1 MERENV
7 FDKKRLSLLGLM
19 SLIFAVAVIPLVN
32 VRASSEKKTSVYLDP
47 PRVASVTWTLGK
59 QFDVTV
65 NVDNV
70 DDLFAW
76 EVSLGWDANI
86 LDFVSWSEG
95 PFMKLQPRGTYQVED
110 LDQTEHLG
118 SIQIGSTTI
127 GQYIGK
133 SGSGI
138 LAYVTFQVKSSGS
151 SGLDLYDTVLLD
163 SQWNG
168 QPDAGN
174 MIPHSVGDG
183 SFVNVGVPEA
193 IIIYSPNI
201 PVVDNPLVFDASNS
215 YDSDGSIV
223 RYGWDF
229 GDGTVLSGK
238 DAVVS
243 HTYKKVGVY
252 LVSLEVIDSA
262 GLTNTVTQ
270 RIEIRELHDAA
281 VISVFS
287 TAVSVKAGEAI
298 TITVVVKNLG
308 AVAETFD
315 VKTFY
320 AETEFG
326 TKTVSALRPET
337 TETLT
342 FAWDTSGIP
351 AGDYVIKA
359 VAQTLPGETSVANN
373 MRQGGA
379 ITLQSSG
386 QPFPAIL
393 VLGGVG
399 VITIV
404 GVAFSLL
411 RREKNG
417 KSHPV

>member
-1 MERENV
+1 MERENL
-7 FDKKRLSLLGLM
+7 FDKKQLSLLCLL
-19 SLIFAVAVIPLVN
+19 SLIFAVAAMPMVSVG
-32 VRASSEKKTSVYLDP
+32 ASSQKETLVYLDP
-47 PRVASVTWTLGK
+47 ERVTSVTWIVGK

-70 DDLFAW
+70 ADLFAW
-76 EVSLGWDANI
+76 EISLGWDANI

-95 PFMKLQPRGTYQVED
+95 PFLKLQPRGTYQVED
-110 LDQTEHLG
+110 LDQTEHSG

-127 GQYIGK
+127 GEYKGN

-151 SGLDLYDTVLLD
+151 TALDLYNTVLLN

-174 MIPHSVGDG
+174 TIQHSVSDG

-193 IIIYSPNI
+193 IFIYSPRI
-201 PVVDNPLVFDASNS
+201 PVVGNPLVFDASNS
-215 YDSDGSIV
+215 YDSDGSV
-223 RYGWDF
+223 TRYGWDF
-229 GDGTVLSGK
+229 GDGAALSGK

-243 HTYKKVGVY
+243 HTYKKIGVY
-252 LVSLEVIDSA
+252 LATLEVIDSA
-262 GLTNTVTQ
+262 GLTNTMTQ
-270 RIEIRELHDAA
+270 RIEVRELHDVA

-287 TAVSVKAGEAI
+287 TAVSAKTGDVI

-320 AETEFG
+320 ADTEFA
-326 TKTVSALRPET
+326 TKTVDALGPDT
-337 TETLT
+337 TQTVT
-342 FAWDTSGIP
+342 FTWDTSGVP
-351 AGDYVIKA
+351 AGDYAIKA
-359 VAQTLPGETSVANN
+359 VAQTLLGETSITNN

-379 ITLQSSG
+379 VTLEPSG

-393 VLGGVG
+393 VIGGVG
-399 VITIV
+399 VITLV
-404 GVAFSLL
+404 GVAFTLL

-417 KSHPV
+417 KTHPV